1 MLNFLCKTIVHGSHY
16 TTRAASTVPKP
27 FLLARHISST
37 STQHSFTVSYLINSC
52 SLSPETALSASKFV
66 NFENPDRADLVIAF
80 FKNHGFSQTQIS
92 NIIGRVP
99 SVLLSDPEKTLLP
112 KLEFFYS
119 KGFASP
125 DIAGVLSRSP
135 TILDLSLENH
145 IVPSFVFFKDLLGTD
160 VDIVTAIKRFSG
172 ILCNDLD
179 TYVANINT
187 LRENGVPE
195 SYMVKFLKTQ
205 PRVFMT
211 DSVRFRRTVEEVKKM
226 GFDPLK
232 MKFVEAVYAMS
243 GMSKSTWERKVNAY
257 KRWGLSEAEILVA
270 FKKHPLFILASEDKI
285 ERAMNFFVNK
295 MGWESSLI
303 VERPILVLL
312 SLEERII
319 PRTSVINDLMSK
331 GLVEKNIYLP
341 TLFEYQEK
349 KFLEKFVTPYKKEAS
364 ELLKL
369 YEKKGDLEEMTR
381 E

>member
-1 MLNFLCKTIVHGSHY
+1 MLNFLCKTIVHGTQY
-16 TTRAASTVPKP
+16 TARAASTVPKSL
-27 FLLARHISST
+27 LLARHISST
-37 STQHSFTVSYLINSC
+37 TTQQSFTVSYLINSC
-52 SLSPETALSASKFV
+52 RLSPETALSASKYV
-66 NFENPDRADLVIAF
+66 NFETPDKADLVIAF

-99 SVLLSDPEKTLLP
+99 CVLLSDPEETLLP

-119 KGFASP
+119 KGFTSP
-125 DIAGVLSRSP
+125 DIVGVLSRSP
-135 TILDLSLENH
+135 AILDLSLENH
-145 IVPSFVFFKDLLGTD
+145 IVPSFVFFKNLLGTS
-160 VDIVTAIKRFSG
+160 VDTVTAIKRFSS

-187 LRENGVPE
+187 LREHGVPE
-195 SYMVKFLKTQ
+195 ANMVKFLKTQ
-205 PRVFMT
+205 PRVFMI
-211 DSVRFRRTVEEVKKM
+211 DSVRFRRTVEEVKEM
-226 GFDPLK
+226 GFNPSK

-243 GMSKSTWERKVNAY
+243 AMSKSTWERKVNAY
-257 KRWGLSEAEILVA
+257 KRWGLSEPEILVA

-285 ERAMNFFVNK
+285 ERAMDFFVNK

-303 VERPILVLL
+303 IERPILILL

-319 PRTSVINDLMSK
+319 PRTSVIDDLMSK

-349 KFLEKFVTPYKKEAS
+349 KFLEKFVTPYKKESS